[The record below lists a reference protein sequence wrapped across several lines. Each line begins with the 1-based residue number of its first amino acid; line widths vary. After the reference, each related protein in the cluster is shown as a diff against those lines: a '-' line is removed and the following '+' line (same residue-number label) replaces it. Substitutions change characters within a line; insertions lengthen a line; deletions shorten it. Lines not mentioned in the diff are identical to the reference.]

1 MSDYPIIKRF
11 IHNNQC
17 YYYDYA
23 CNYIYRVS
31 KEQYKELGL
40 LEKTGFDS
48 YLELNRSDVAYL
60 DIKKLI
66 VGNRVNRRIVNDM
79 EHMYSNHYVD
89 VCNRCVSKIQLQVT
103 RNCNFNCR
111 YCVYTKQSEIGRKH
125 EDTNMTWDTAKSAI
139 DFLFDHSTDTN
150 EIFINFYGGEPF
162 LNFEIIKKAVE
173 YADSIFSIKQIN
185 YTVITNGSIINNQI
199 IDFLIKKD
207 FIIIISFDGEEEVQN
222 KHRKYAKTA
231 NDSFSTVYKNIQ
243 LIRNRNKYYFERNV
257 KFNAVKFI
265 DENTQSIY
273 DFFKHEFDKPKEA
286 INVINADIHGI
297 DYFYSGINIAQN
309 ASIKGYVY
317 DNPDRA
323 LEQFK
328 DAYNDKRKVGDK
340 WMYRSNCIP
349 GAQHLL
355 INTLGDFYPC
365 ERVPEVHDAKIGN
378 LNNGFDFKKIHK
390 ALNIH
395 SISNEECKKCWA
407 IRYCKM
413 CICHCIDP
421 TTEKINCS
429 TKEINCSITKSETLK
444 MLKKITE
451 RTQNE

>member
-1 MSDYPIIKRF
+1 MSKYPVIKRF
-11 IHNNQC
+11 IHNNKC

-23 CNYIYRVS
+23 SNFIYCIN

-40 LEKTGFDS
+40 LEKIGFDD
-48 YLELNRSDVAYL
+48 YIKLNRTNAAYL

-66 VGNRVNRRIVNDM
+66 AGSRINGRTINDM
-79 EHMYSNHYVD
+79 QHLYLNHYVD
-89 VCNRCVSKIQLQVT
+89 ICNRCVSKLQLQVT

-111 YCVYTKQSEIGRKH
+111 YCVYTKQSQIGRNH

-162 LNFEIIKKAVE
+162 LNFEVIKKVVE
-173 YADSIFSIKQIN
+173 YADKKFLMKQIN
-185 YTVITNGSIINNQI
+185 YTSITNGSIMNQQI
-199 IDFLIKKD
+199 IDFLVKKD
-207 FIIIISFDGEEEVQN
+207 FVLIISFDGKEEVQN
-222 KHRKYAKTA
+222 NHRKFEKNAS
-231 NDSFSTVYKNIQ
+231 DSFPIVFKNIQ
-243 LIRNRNKYYFERNV
+243 MIRNCNKNYFDKNV

-273 DFFKHEFDKPKEA
+273 DFFYKEFNKPEET
-286 INVINADIHGI
+286 INVINADLHGI

-309 ASIKGYVY
+309 ALVKGYVY

-328 DAYNDKRKVGDK
+328 EAYNDKRKTGEK

-365 ERVPEVHDAKIGN
+365 ERVPEVHDAKIGD
-378 LNNGFDFKKIHK
+378 LKNGFDFDKINM

-395 SISNEECKKCWA
+395 SVSGEKCKKCWA
-407 IRYCKM
+407 IRYCNM

-421 TTEKINCS
+421 TTEKISCS
-429 TKEINCSITKSETLK
+429 TKEHNCALTKSETLK
-444 MLKKITE
+444 MLKKIAE
-451 RTQNE
+451 GFENE